1 MGTKTEKF
9 DSKVMLKK
17 ANEKKLKIRYTD
29 RVALEIIKETKHYKI
44 GKKITPHKLVAD
56 ELVSLGIAKVVKS

>member
-1 MGTKTEKF
+1 MPTKTEKF
-9 DSKVMLKK
+9 DSKVMLEK

-29 RVALEIIKETKHYKI
+29 RVNLEIIKETKHYKI
-44 GKKITPHKLVAD
+44 EKKIAPHRLVAD

>member
-1 MGTKTEKF
+1 MPTKTEKF
-9 DSKVMLKK
+9 DSKVMLEK

-44 GKKITPHKLVAD
+44 GKKIAPHRLVAD

>member
-9 DSKVMLKK
+9 DSKVMLEK

-29 RVALEIIKETKHYKI
+29 RVALEIIKETKHYKL
-44 GKKITPHKLVAD
+44 GKKIAPHRLVAD